1 MKNLSPFFFD
11 ILVLSAILGTPF
23 LDIRHSWNMQPTVE
37 RPHERQPPQLAA
49 VDVARD
55 GRPRQ
60 HHVSVDGLAK
70 EGGGT
75 IGTSLRSGTHASDG
89 AGAHARHLERL
100 QRVGPVRAMI
110 RSTDAAVHI
119 D

>member
-1 MKNLSPFFFD
+1 
-11 ILVLSAILGTPF
+11 
-23 LDIRHSWNMQPTVE
+23 MQPTVE